1 MGWLDHHGESE
12 RLASEAEVQA
22 RRGDV
27 GVAREFYSVAA
38 EAEDRALES
47 LDGSRPRTY
56 GVTAVSAVALYYKS
70 ARWDDA
76 RTLAYRC
83 LASGFLPDFALR
95 QIEDLLVSIQVERT
109 GMGLG
114 SGRILVS
121 MRGGQVLHGGAPL
134 DLVVEKTQRM
144 RSLLYRTAEYL
155 ERIPHRTSSDPSRDI
170 QDAYRPWIFQA
181 AHGSYQFEV
190 ALQSD
195 GQRTLFGPGSESL
208 DRLSSAE
215 PDRVVGRLFGILQA
229 CVESP
234 GDGLLDLV
242 EDTGYRGTFL
252 KLTRD
257 LAPTGRGRF
266 SQMDILSSGGGP
278 PLVLVPA
285 VRGAINRVIR
295 EGYVQIAD
303 PLAPNLPE
311 EEIPGVLRAVHLEL
325 DWIEVMSDRGMVRV
339 ERMGQ
344 EVDDR
349 IGPMVNNR
357 VLVRVVPVGDAYHFR
372 DVELEE

>member
-1 MGWLDHHGESE
+1 MWL
-12 RLASEAEVQA
+12 A
-22 RRGDV
+22 
-27 GVAREFYSVAA
+27 
-38 EAEDRALES
+38 
-47 LDGSRPRTY
+47 GSSGSCRP
-56 GVTAVSAVALYYKS
+56 V
-70 ARWDDA
+70 
-76 RTLAYRC
+76 
-83 LASGFLPDFALR
+83 
-95 QIEDLLVSIQVERT
+95 
-109 GMGLG
+109 
-114 SGRILVS
+114 
-121 MRGGQVLHGGAPL
+121 
-134 DLVVEKTQRM
+134 
-144 RSLLYRTAEYL
+144 
-155 ERIPHRTSSDPSRDI
+155 
-170 QDAYRPWIFQA
+170 
-181 AHGSYQFEV
+181 
-190 ALQSD
+190 
-195 GQRTLFGPGSESL
+195 
-208 DRLSSAE
+208 
-215 PDRVVGRLFGILQA
+215 
-229 CVESP
+229 VESP

-311 EEIPGVLRAVHLEL
+311 EEIPGVLRAVHLDL

-357 VLVRVVPVGDAYHFR
+357 VLVRAVPVGGVYHFR